1 MSGSG
6 GPEGMNKLQITGAQK
21 MDPATERRQMHLWNQ
36 AQQYAGTD
44 PFSAQYGGAAAMPG
58 MGAMSQAGQK
68 YLTNAILGPNQYQA
82 QNLGFTGY
90 QRPESAAAGPGFQY
104 RPDIRTASE
113 WRGGPSSPVDDRLPS
128 GGTGYLPPGGVGGG
142 PRDPGDPEY
151 DEFVDYQNR
160 VPALAPRYL
169 PGGGATVPGGQ
180 LAGLRENLPVGDV
193 FPGSPASPITPS
205 ALQTQPP
212 IPGGGAGVR
221 SDAPLMATPDR
232 IGLLGQGD
240 VAISPTVGIGE
251 MEMGGLA
258 TRRMLEEAAPVTP
271 TYTEITDPTIGTTT
285 VGEVADIGSE
295 VGQATVTGG
304 AGVGSVTPGDVVSP
318 ELAGVTGAGV
328 QYITGRDIAGPA
340 GVTIDPVTGQTTE
353 AVGGVAPGE
362 FEAASFLGGPAIA
375 DYMNQAGVEAQIA
388 QSEEDYQR
396 QLNALQAQQ
405 AGTGAFGA
413 RAELEDLGAL
423 EAQQRNVAAIRGAG
437 YERAA
442 QRMEADAARR
452 QQAGLQGQQLGV
464 QTGLAGQA
472 LEAQRRES
480 DAARAQQAA
489 LAGQQIGAR
498 AGMQTQQLEQQA
510 VIQGAQNALTAA
522 QANQRAVLQSGT
534 QQQQLEAARQTE
546 EARLGLAAAQ
556 QTQRLGVQT
565 GMQTQELAQQ
575 ADVQNAQ
582 NALVASRANLN
593 AAVQSGDRQAQLDA
607 QRQIREA
614 ELGVQTAM
622 QTQQLGVQTGMQTQR
637 LGTQVELQNAQNEIR
652 IAEQNM
658 QSALQRG
665 DRQAMIDAQRQQQ
678 QAQMGLDAAT
688 RNQAAGL
695 QADGMGLDAQGRF
708 RQQQMAG
715 ARQLADIGGLTQGAT
730 FGAAQQLDR
739 MGAAQ
744 EQAQRDQQAWD
755 YQQWLRGQE
764 GGARELALAQSFMP
778 GGMQQQFERR
788 PSRFGQV
795 FGGLLGAGG
804 VARDIY
810 DRFGNR
816 TNQRSSGN
824 NWNDQEGS

>member
-1 MSGSG
+1 MGGVLDVAKKIGGGIVGSSPIGAIASGVG
-6 GPEGMNKLQITGAQK
+6 GALLGAGARDKGAAEMRQFRGTGLDPETQ
-21 MDPATERRQMHLWNQ
+21 RRQLDLWNQ
-36 AQQYAGTD
+36 AQRYAATN
-44 PFSAQYGGAAAMPG
+44 PFSQQYGDASAMPG
-58 MGAMSQAGQK
+58 MSQISQAGQQ
-68 YLTNAILGPNQYQA
+68 YLTNQILGPGQYEA
-82 QNLGFTGY
+82 QNLGFTDY
-90 QRPESAAAGPGFQY
+90 QRPQQELVADPVYQPGTY
-104 RPDIRTASE
+104 RED
-113 WRGGPSSPVDDRLPS
+113 LPI
-128 GGTGYLPPGGVGGG
+128 
-142 PRDPGDPEY
+142 
-151 DEFVDYQNR
+151 
-160 VPALAPRYL
+160 
-169 PGGGATVPGGQ
+169 
-180 LAGLRENLPVGDV
+180 GDV
-193 FPGSPASPITPS
+193 FPGSPPAS
-205 ALQTQPP
+205 QR
-212 IPGGGAGVR
+212 V
-221 SDAPLMATPDR
+221 
-232 IGLLGQGD
+232 GLLGSED
-240 VAISPTVGIGE
+240 RAISPAVGIGE
-251 MEMGGLA
+251 MEMGSLA
-258 TRRMLEEAAPVTP
+258 TRRMLEEAAPLTP
-271 TYTEITDPTIGTTT
+271 TYTEIADPTIGTTT

-304 AGVGSVTPGDVVSP
+304 AGVGAVAVPDINRTVVATPEEIAAQTIGAPGAVDVIEVVAP

-340 GVTIDPVTGQTTE
+340 GVTIDPVTGQATE

-695 QADGMGLDAQGRF
+695 QAAGMGLDAQGRF